1 MTNTIKTAVDELD
14 TLDRKLTDITTQMVG
29 KLEGEQERIK
39 ANNDIIEEIK
49 AVQLEAR
56 EDAIEKLK
64 KAQQAVLEAY
74 HALEDVDGNN
84 NLTWQD
90 VPRLQKMGY

>member
-39 ANNDIIEEIK
+39 ANNDLIEEIK

-74 HALEDVDGNN
+74 HALEDVDDKN

-90 VPRLQKMGY
+90 VPRLQK